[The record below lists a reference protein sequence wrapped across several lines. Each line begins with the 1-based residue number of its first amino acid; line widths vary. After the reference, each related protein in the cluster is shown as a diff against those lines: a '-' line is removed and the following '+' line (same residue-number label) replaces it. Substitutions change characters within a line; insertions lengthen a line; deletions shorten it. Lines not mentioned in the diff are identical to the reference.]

1 MSARL
6 SRDGKTVGIIV
17 KFLTIA
23 LAMLLATASVARM
36 IIIDGDTIDVDGTHI
51 RIGPRLRP
59 SGRAVT

>member
-1 MSARL
+1 M
-6 SRDGKTVGIIV
+6 